1 MVVLLHPCKN
11 VHPRTRKATT
21 MNIDRLKR
29 KVHSIADLRLIARR
43 NLPKA
48 VFDFVDGAAED
59 ERVVRRNE
67 SAFGELAFLPQP
79 LTGTSERD
87 QSIELFGER
96 LSG

>member
-1 MVVLLHPCKN
+1 MN
-11 VHPRTRKATT
+11 VE
-21 MNIDRLKR
+21 RLKR
-29 KVHSIADLRLIARR
+29 SVHSIADLRLIARR

-79 LTGTSERD
+79 LTGTSARARTWNFWYVCIQTTMRSRSCGD
-87 QSIELFGER
+87 APRQNGRSTR
-96 LSG
+96 